1 MEPTQSQPTSSGCET
16 APDSRSTATRAPE
29 SIAPA
34 PVDAASRLPPD
45 ERRRREAA
53 VRFANASIGLEGFVV
68 SAAEEVQAERF
79 IAGEIDLPEF
89 LSSPVTLS
97 GVRVMVT
104 DAAYPTSDGAP
115 ENGVSR

>member
-1 MEPTQSQPTSSGCET
+1 M
-16 APDSRSTATRAPE
+16 
-29 SIAPA
+29 
-34 PVDAASRLPPD
+34 
-45 ERRRREAA
+45 
-53 VRFANASIGLEGFVV
+53 V

-79 IAGEIDLPEF
+79 IAGEIDLAEF
-89 LSSPVTLS
+89 LNSPVKLS